1 MEKYSYEKLS
11 LMDTEEM
18 EQLKGKKVKLTLK
31 KSGDKIEGV
40 VQALSISAMPRDVKP
55 SDMKKYLPVGLILQ
69 ESFMIDNIEYL
80 EVIE

>member
-1 MEKYSYEKLS
+1 
-11 LMDTEEM
+11 
-18 EQLKGKKVKLTLK
+18 VKLTLK

-40 VQALSISAMPRDVKP
+40 VQALCVSAMPQDVKP

-69 ESFMIDNIEYL
+69 ERFMLNNIESL